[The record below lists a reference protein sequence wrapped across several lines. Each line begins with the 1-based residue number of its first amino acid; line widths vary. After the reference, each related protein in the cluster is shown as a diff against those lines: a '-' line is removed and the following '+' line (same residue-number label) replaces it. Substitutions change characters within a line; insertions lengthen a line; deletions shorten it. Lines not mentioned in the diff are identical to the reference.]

1 MEVHMATTTGNGGG
15 GIGPWRII
23 GWGGAAALLLTPLV
37 AMQFTSEVDWT
48 LSDFVVMG
56 AMMLAVGI
64 PLELAARSSAS
75 VAYRLGATVALIT
88 GFLLVWVNLAVGIIG
103 SEDNPLNLVFLG
115 VVALTAA
122 GAFVVRGRAHGLA
135 ATMLVAAAIQGAIA
149 LATLALGW
157 GEHEPPGLFG
167 VVFLIGAFAV
177 LWLLA
182 GALFRQAAAAEASAG

>member
-1 MEVHMATTTGNGGG
+1 MVAKTGNGGNRR
-15 GIGPWRII
+15 IGPWRII

-37 AMQFTSEVDWT
+37 AMQFSSEVDWS

-64 PLELAARSSAS
+64 PLELAARFSGN
-75 VAYRLGATVALIT
+75 VAYRLGAAVALIT

-103 SEDNPLNLVFLG
+103 SEDNPLNLMFLG
-115 VVALTAA
+115 VVAVTAL
-122 GAFVVRGRAHGLA
+122 GAFVVRGRPQGLA
-135 ATMLVAAAIQGAIA
+135 VTMLVAAAVQGTIA

-157 GEHEPPGLFG
+157 GAHEPPGLFG

-182 GALFRQAAAAEASAG
+182 GALFRRAAEADASAG

>member
-1 MEVHMATTTGNGGG
+1 MVAETGNGRSG

-37 AMQFTSEVDWT
+37 AMQFTNEVDWS

-75 VAYRLGATVALIT
+75 IAYRLGAAVALIT

-103 SEDNPLNLVFLG
+103 SEDNPLNLMFLG
-115 VVALTAA
+115 VVALTAL

-135 ATMLVAAAIQGAIA
+135 ATMLVAAAVQGAIA
-149 LATLALGW
+149 LATPAFGW
-157 GEHEPPGLFG
+157 GAHEPPGLFG
-167 VVFLIGAFAV
+167 VAFLIGAFSV

-182 GALFRQAAAAEASAG
+182 GALFRRAAAAEAAEG